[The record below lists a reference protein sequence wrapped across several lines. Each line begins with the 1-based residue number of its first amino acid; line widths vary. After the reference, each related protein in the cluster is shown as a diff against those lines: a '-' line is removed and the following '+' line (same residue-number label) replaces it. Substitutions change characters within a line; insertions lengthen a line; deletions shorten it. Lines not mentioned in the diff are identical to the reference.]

1 MSTSVKSAPQI
12 NPIYRDRHIYILTE
26 ILDFIEVDKT
36 TLLKTDEQNSYVIDL
51 VRNEVHI
58 KILPEDDKIVTNIV
72 SIDDFLR
79 WAINYE
85 LLESMLYKVGFIEY
99 NNSYLIAQDKDYLL
113 MYYRKDMTLYNYKVD
128 KTDNNIIGLF
138 DYILST
144 EDLRLLKMITPHTT
158 KYILNII

>member
-12 NPIYRDRHIYILTE
+12 NPMYRDRHIYILTE

-58 KILPEDDKIVTNIV
+58 KILPEDDN
-72 SIDDFLR
+72 IDDFLC

-128 KTDNNIIGLF
+128 KTDNNVIGLF